1 MDLNRIADDQI
12 LTTLKYIN
20 NCILKGAKLNEGAK
34 KDIVNVIKI
43 LVDRKNIHNINDVRS
58 LQALNNELKI
68 KIIEKNKLFAIS
80 SK

>member
-1 MDLNRIADDQI
+1 MD
-12 LTTLKYIN
+12 